1 MRLLETTCAIS
12 VACLCLSLTAVPQLP
27 VPKEPPQPL
36 SPTKSRNPVIDT
48 MQGAWKLTKVESLT
62 MDKERRMEAGYLLVA
77 GDFFSFEL
85 HMGWQSLDGGSLTRV
100 YQSGTHRFEVDDKYK
115 MTTSSLIGSI
125 NDKNGQVLFEQPGHR
140 REYTVACE
148 GDTLKMKREDETTFE
163 FERLQDNRPKRDFYG
178 RAIKPKEKKPD
189 EKEPKEPADG
199 GQGTPPKKD

>member
-12 VACLCLSLTAVPQLP
+12 VACLCLSLSTAPQLP
-27 VPKEPPQPL
+27 VPKEPPQPF
-36 SPTKSRNPVIDT
+36 SPTKSRNPVIDV

-85 HMGWQSLDGGSLTRV
+85 HIGWQSPNGNALTRV
-100 YQSGTHRFEVDDKYK
+100 FQSGTHRFEIDDKYK

-125 NDKNGQVLFEQPGHR
+125 NDPKGLVLFEQPGHR
-140 REYTVACE
+140 REYTVDCD

-178 RAIKPKEKKPD
+178 RPIKEKKPD
-189 EKEPKEPADG
+189 EKKPETPVDG
-199 GQGTPPKKD
+199 GKETPPKKD